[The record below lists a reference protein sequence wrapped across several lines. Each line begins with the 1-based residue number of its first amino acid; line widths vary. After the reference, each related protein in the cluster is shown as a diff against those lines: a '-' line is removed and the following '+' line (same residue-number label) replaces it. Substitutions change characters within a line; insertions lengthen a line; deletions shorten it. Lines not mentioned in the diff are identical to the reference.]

1 MRVVPGFDVFEDR
14 LAELLTSGPGSRV
27 EQLALE
33 RCEEAF
39 AEGVVVGGADAAH
52 AAEQAGLAEAVSE
65 RPGRVL
71 RATVGMDNCR
81 AGLGASAPACDL
93 ECVDDEFGL
102 EVVGDGE
109 ADDAARVDIDH
120 DGRVDPALAC
130 GVLRDVGHPQPIR
143 RVDSE
148 DALDVIIVRGRRRL
162 RSPESAPVRAFEAFF
177 AHQPSDPLATDPDTT
192 AESQLGLHARRTVRA
207 ARVGVNLLDLA
218 QEIAI
223 ALCVI

>member
-1 MRVVPGFDVFEDR
+1 MAAVRVVPGFDVFEDR
-14 LAELLTSGPGSRV
+14 LAELLAAGPGLRV

-65 RPGRVL
+65 CPGRVL
-71 RATVGMDNCR
+71 RVTVGVDDCR
-81 AGLGASAPACDL
+81 AGLGSAAPACDL

-120 DGRVDPALAC
+120 HGRVDPALT
-130 GVLRDVGHPQPIR
+130 GWVLGDIGHPEPIGL
-143 RVDSE
+143 VDFE
-148 DALDVIIVRGRRRL
+148 DAFDVIGMRRR
-162 RSPESAPVRAFEAFF
+162 
-177 AHQPSDPLATDPDTT
+177 
-192 AESQLGLHARRTVRA
+192 
-207 ARVGVNLLDLA
+207 
-218 QEIAI
+218 
-223 ALCVI
+223 